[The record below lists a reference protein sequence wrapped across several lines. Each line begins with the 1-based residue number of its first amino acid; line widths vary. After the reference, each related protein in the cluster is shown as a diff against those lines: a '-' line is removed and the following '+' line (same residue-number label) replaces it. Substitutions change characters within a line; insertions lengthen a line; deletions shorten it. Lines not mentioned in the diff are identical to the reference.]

1 MRSHRVPL
9 YFCKSCKFLAA
20 TTKAL
25 LLSSQSDDVVDLT
38 ESPFILPVEYKV
50 YQEPS
55 ITCVS
60 EDCQLPCP
68 SALAN
73 SPLLLPSASP
83 ALRPLQSQHPSPA
96 SHASIA
102 SRDVE
107 ADTESDG
114 DATDDEYVPSSSLN
128 PSKRRRSTR
137 FTAAAPL
144 TPTASEKVGAEYTPH
159 PSKRPR
165 SSPPSRNVQAVPGT
179 VSASQKNNPWACP
192 YCKWV
197 QRNHR
202 TPDLKR
208 HIRTHTRSGRPA
220 QWVCCGVPLK
230 DAGRYDLPEDA
241 APYNWQGKMMI
252 GGCGKEFSRRDA
264 LKRHLDNEHMTCV
277 GDMNAFATSYED

>member
-1 MRSHRVPL
+1 VSSFTFVSHASH
-9 YFCKSCKFLAA
+9 FCA
-20 TTKAL
+20 TKVL
-25 LLSSQSDDVVDLT
+25 LLGSQSDGVVDLT
-38 ESPFILPVEYKV
+38 ESPFIPPVEYKDH
-50 YQEPS
+50 PS
-55 ITCVS
+55 SIACATVTC
-60 EDCQLPCP
+60 QPP
-68 SALAN
+68 GPPTLAN
-73 SPLLLPSASP
+73 SPFLLPSASP
-83 ALRPLQSQHPSPA
+83 ALRPSRSQPPSSA

-102 SRDVE
+102 LPDIQ

-128 PSKRRRSTR
+128 PGKRRRSTR
-137 FTAAAPL
+137 SMAAAPL
-144 TPTASEKVGAEYTPH
+144 TLAASENASVGCAPH

-179 VSASQKNNPWACP
+179 VSAASQKNNPWACP

-208 HIRTHTRSGRPA
+208 HIRTHTRFGRPA

-230 DAGRYDLPEDA
+230 DAGRYDLPKDA

-264 LKRHLDNEHMTCV
+264 LKRHLDNEHITCV